1 MLSQSNT
8 LIILYLIFSKEQEY
22 ILKFYLTTW
31 KDNALRL
38 NKNVEQL
45 DWVHHIKIL
54 TDLIREQFQYQYD
67 GLKSGFT
74 QLQ

>member
-38 NKNVEQL
+38 NKNVEL
-45 DWVHHIKIL
+45 VWVHHIKIL
-54 TDLIREQFQYQYD
+54 TGLIREQFQYQYD
-67 GLKSGFT
+67 GLKSGF
-74 QLQ
+74 